1 MPIAFD
7 NPSVD
12 FHRCCLQVYDRSK
25 SGRPILNSV
34 AASRE
39 RLDEMLELVADY
51 DTLVVGMASEK
62 FVEGG
67 SAQCSSAGDVHGAAR
82 RLVDL
87 LVEKA
92 GRTCDQIIIDPG
104 LAPVG
109 ADTYG
114 LVNMS
119 LDAMRR
125 IRSDASLRGVHLS
138 VGLTNFSF
146 GVPKDIREGIE
157 SAYLTLAVEAGLDF
171 VLANPEK
178 QLHLLDAE
186 GSPSLS
192 RFGGPPV
199 RTAGRRRIAR
209 GRRFSAGGK
218 NHGAVSMNA
227 RLTAGTRRRRRRR
240 HRAVGVAF
248 ARADRVAAR
257 WATDRRHQCDRPLA
271 DASIVFDATQIHEVT
286 SDGARPTTNHLAPG
300 QSGSRRESVRFH
312 AVAVPDRGAC
322 SFISRR
328 ERRST
333 SSSARS
339 T

>member
-1 MPIAFD
+1 MNNSFARAGRAFASRDVVAFQQLAKRQTELGADYLTLNIDGTRSMRVKPHEMLEFLPDLIPAIQEATSVPLAFD
-7 NPSVD
+7 NPSVE
-12 FHRCCLQVYDRSK
+12 FHRGCLRVYDRSK

-39 RLDEMLELVADY
+39 RLAEMLELVAEY

-62 FVEGG
+62 FVDGG
-67 SAQCSSAGDVHGAAR
+67 SAQCLSAMDVHDSAH

-87 LVEKA
+87 LVENA

-125 IRSDASLRGVHLS
+125 IRADASLRGVHLS

-178 QLHLLDAE
+178 NLNLLDLQDLHLCVVSEALQCGRPAQGESQEDAGFRQAE
-186 GSPSLS
+186 KIMELF
-192 RFGGPPV
+192 R
-199 RTAGRRRIAR
+199 
-209 GRRFSAGGK
+209 
-218 NHGAVSMNA
+218 
-227 RLTAGTRRRRRRR
+227 
-240 HRAVGVAF
+240 
-248 ARADRVAAR
+248 
-257 WATDRRHQCDRPLA
+257 
-271 DASIVFDATQIHEVT
+271 
-286 SDGARPTTNHLAPG
+286 
-300 QSGSRRESVRFH
+300 
-312 AVAVPDRGAC
+312 
-322 SFISRR
+322 
-328 ERRST
+328 
-333 SSSARS
+333 
-339 T
+339 